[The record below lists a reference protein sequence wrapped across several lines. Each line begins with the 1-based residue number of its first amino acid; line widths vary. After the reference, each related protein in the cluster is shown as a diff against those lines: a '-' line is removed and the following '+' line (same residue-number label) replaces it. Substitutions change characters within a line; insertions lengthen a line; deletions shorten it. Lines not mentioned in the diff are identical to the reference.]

1 MNLKN
6 SSPLAAKGTEGFG
19 GIYVF
24 YEDEDFEEVNNENED
39 REGLERFL
47 SRARFEADEDSQ

>member
-6 SSPLAAKGTEGFG
+6 SSPLAAKSTEGFG
-19 GIYVF
+19 GIYAP
-24 YEDEDFEEVNNENED
+24 YEDEELDEDEDEDED

-47 SRARFEADEDSQ
+47 SNAVFNNE

>member
-19 GIYVF
+19 GIYAP
-24 YEDEDFEEVNNENED
+24 YEDEDFEFDEDGED

-47 SRARFEADEDSQ
+47 NNAVFNDE